1 MTARK
6 TKGISTGV
14 SGLLGLV
21 AGAVMF
27 FFEATPDWLPI
38 VFQSVGAVLSV
49 LGFTIVYPDKEKEK

>member
-6 TKGISTGV
+6 IKGVSVGV

-38 VFQSVGAVLSV
+38 VFQSIGAVLSI
-49 LGFTIVYPDKEKEK
+49 LGFTIVYPDREKVA